1 VTVRSPHRLK
11 RRVMSPL
18 AEYTPDPTDTTAT
31 SGHAEDADVHAS
43 SDEYAARFGDAVG
56 QWMLQVQEQALFE
69 LLDTEC
75 ATVLD
80 VGGGHS
86 QVAIPLAQHER
97 SVTVVGSS
105 HLCAHRLAPFIESG
119 TISFKVAN
127 LIDLPYHDK
136 SFALSTSFRLM
147 SHCTRWRTL
156 VAELCRV
163 SEHAVIIDYPVWWS
177 VNILT
182 PLLFFMKRQIEGNTR
197 TYRMFSTL
205 ELQREFKKHGFRL
218 ERAKKQFVW
227 PMALHRM
234 LKSIPLS
241 KNLETPMRR
250 LGITRLFGSPVV
262 AKFVRERVD
271 R

>member
-1 VTVRSPHRLK
+1 MTPV
-11 RRVMSPL
+11 
-18 AEYTPDPTDTTAT
+18 ADYTPLPSDAAEV
-31 SGHAEDADVHAS
+31 SGYTEDADVHAS

-56 QWMLQVQEQALFE
+56 TWMLQVQEQALFE
-69 LLDTEC
+69 LLDDTC

-80 VGGGHS
+80 VGGGHG
-86 QVAIPLAQHER
+86 QIAIPLAQHER

-105 HLCAHRLAPFIESG
+105 HLCAQRLAPFIESG

-127 LIDLPYHDK
+127 LIDLPYQDS
-136 SFALSTSFRLM
+136 SFALTTSFRLM
-147 SHCTRWRTL
+147 SHCTQWRTL

-163 SEHAVIIDYPVWWS
+163 SEHAVIIDYPVWFS

-182 PLLFFMKRQIEGNTR
+182 PLLFFVKRKIEGNTR
-197 TYRMFSTL
+197 TYRMFSTW

-218 ERAKKQFVW
+218 ERSKKQFVW

-241 KNLETPMRR
+241 KNLEAPMRW
-250 LGITRLFGSPVV
+250 LGITRVFGSPVV
-262 AKFVRERVD
+262 AKFVRERD
-271 R
+271 HR